1 MAEDSSRASSPE
13 PGEALPPRG
22 RIIQLNSSS
31 RSSMDRQSLESGRSP
46 AYSSQSHQ
54 WRSGSPPRS
63 RFPRPYSS
71 NGGGRGGYFKR
82 QQMSYEG
89 GAGGAPYQRERVFSR
104 SRGRS
109 VSRSPSRA
117 SQRTQSRSRSHS
129 PRSPKSPPR
138 SRSRSR
144 SRSFSPRGH
153 RTFANWERG
162 GRTAG
167 APPYASGRGR
177 GGSFDSR
184 QRGRERDS
192 WPRGGGRGGGRYTN
206 YQRGNRFYPK
216 EVRYKPAAPLPH
228 HRSISRDRGS
238 SEGSAAMASSYRDRP
253 MRDYE
258 PGYRARTREG
268 DMRSTSLVRASS
280 ISSDY
285 YRDSE
290 PSASAEEGEEKPE
303 ESHVTTSERSVE
315 SRTPSETGSADRDMT
330 DSMRRAASAL
340 PPRPFADSHASYRK
354 VAVSEDGYGDRSPLY
369 RREMLS
375 RRTMDDVEHRGLSR
389 SASMEVDEGGK
400 RRRIDRYQAA
410 PRAVVSDI
418 VKEEYPTKLKDE
430 VHDTGNAAAA
440 EDQGDDS
447 NAASARKA
455 SLVIEDDKRT
465 METGGEGGVRE
476 TQSQADN
483 DVDHSSKAEISPTLA
498 SSDAAE
504 TPDSGEVRQKSGVKS
519 SEASV
524 TVEDE
529 VRLLKEEPSSVNER
543 VSNSPDV
550 KDDVSNKESN
560 LPAVASTS
568 LSAGEDEKQEA
579 KECREQEPQ
588 PDNHGVEETSSA
600 RKGDD
605 VDMEDVADNSS
616 KREDPVHLES
626 EKQVAADVE
635 MKSGDGDDES
645 SAGQEVNLSEAEPY
659 HAELNTDDSVTELA
673 AKPKEVICSDTE
685 TQEVE
690 EGEMMVENYSPT
702 IESAVARDSTS
713 NAKDGEAVF
722 PPSSSSGDSQ
732 EGKRAEDTVKA
743 NVSPVVREKRAKLER
758 SKTDPSSG
766 AYSDT
771 SKPRSTSFSAFG
783 LPNGSRREGIVR
795 EKGKAMFASESEFS
809 LKAMHGDKRGI
820 FHKQRDESSPFTH
833 KNSPQQSER
842 PGLDRQASFST
853 LLERGQYLSSE
864 TRQGGSIG
872 YASGSQTSRSTSSFA
887 AKTSPPK
894 PSDGRKRGLFDNVR
908 REDATKRELLRA
920 GSMDTTMDRHSLR
933 SFPMPERAQ
942 VARDSPTT
950 ASPSRRDVGDARASR
965 PREETPALPNIPLP
979 SDTIRETS
987 SPNVLG
993 DGTPTKRHR
1002 PRLGWGQGLV
1012 AQSPPQPAKRPR
1024 IGWGQGLMQH
1034 KDDTSREK
1042 ENTSGVV
1049 SEGGDTSGDAS
1060 ADKTG
1065 EATVGSLT
1073 SPNDQRPGVKD
1084 VAAGSVVAVTDASD
1098 RREAE
1103 VFEIQTP
1110 VTPTPEQEK
1119 QSKTAGAEDSVSNEV
1134 EEAGDQKMTE
1144 AGDIEQDDVAPTK
1157 PSKEEI
1163 LSTIDVLDSDIA
1175 GVKKQMKALQRMV
1188 ASGET
1193 KRESSSEPVD
1203 MDIVSTGELDSAAAS
1218 SKVDPTAGEN
1228 SPNFSSVTSS
1238 DRPLLTS
1245 PVKVAVDSRFVEL
1258 LADVFSDNLRKSVA
1272 ANDELPKRLEQGQL
1286 ATKIYHQP
1294 SDYAFYQENI
1304 DRGSVISDEVRLKV
1318 RMRNRA
1324 RHDYMKKLAREY
1336 VDLKKSWKQGV
1347 KKMEKD
1353 RKRQDKLRLKQLQKQ
1368 KLKSLGESGP
1378 IRTTNTNHQ
1387 SPHVQ
1392 QLVAAEKAAEAAG
1405 EGTIVRTSSRL
1416 TNNSSADLENNDLE
1430 KIEQAKA
1437 QALLDQEVR
1446 KKRLKNALSTVIPDM
1461 LITPA
1466 ERQQRYFTRFV
1477 NGQSC
1482 MADGLVTDLKL
1493 KEKAEMKVNPWN
1505 DLEKCIY
1512 MDKFLQ
1518 FPKNFP
1524 RISSYLRNKT
1534 TGDVIAFYYRTKKV
1548 ADYKALLREQQLRR
1562 RGAGSKNTWSCWNL
1576 SACAAICLGVQF
1588 PQHVAKL
1595 LLHPSNF
1602 RSHQASDNILNSAG
1616 AQRLLRGSKTKAEG
1630 DGNMTTSS
1638 AEKATDSAEGKCA
1651 LDMVSGSDH
1660 TPCIRPSVPDSGVQL
1675 DDVINSGDS
1684 DASDEEKFNLYTQQL
1699 EQFIAGQQRPF
1710 LVDYAS
1716 LFTDNSYSTGYE
1728 VSTLSIEE
1736 RLKKYPTPSKELE
1749 SVTGVIT
1756 GITSTSASQDFT
1768 KVKQQSQSA
1777 GSTANPKNGGTHLTK
1792 KELKQQR
1799 KLKKMQEGTAAAAAT
1814 TPTSAPVSAQ
1824 SGGEKSG
1831 GHRKKSAAGSSSTLS
1846 GSSSNRNTPRIS
1858 VPRDEK
1864 AAQSGKKSSRSG
1876 GATPGP
1882 RRNNQTNATTAS
1894 PKINV
1899 ASNSAAAGTAPVSIT
1914 APTTGAVKKG
1924 SSGGSTPHTNA
1935 RTSSPSANAGV
1946 NSSANAAPAKR
1957 VVQKWTEG
1965 EKADFLKYFSQYG
1978 KDWATLTENIP
1989 TKTAA
1994 QIKNYY
2000 QNYKNRLNL
2009 QDILKRRIENAAAS
2023 GGSKGAAGASGVASG
2038 SVAVSPRSAAAGL
2051 MSGTL
2056 RQMGR
2061 SVELS
2066 GGMSM
2071 GMPSGSMAMNAS
2083 DPNMS
2088 FQAAL
2093 SAAQPGMHGVNV
2105 LSELSANQF
2114 AMQAH
2119 QDQQQSRE
2127 MMNSASN
2134 PERYLKLLNMQ
2145 HQLQIMQFQQQQK
2158 SQGMTSE
2165 GEGNNNNSYHEGQ
2178 MNAAN
2183 AQRLYQFSRQQ
2194 QQQQQHQVPP
2204 QHVSMQAQQ
2213 MGLQGHAQTPTH
2225 SQVLQIQQQ
2234 QQARASFAEMGHPGG
2249 MYQSVP
2255 QMQNQ
2260 HSQAMAGAVQLS
2272 PTHAQHFDRQVD
2284 SGGNGST
2291 EGGVVTARAN
2301 VGIVSS
2307 QMGSHGSM
2315 MSMAMMS
2322 NAASGHVSS
2331 TPQGIAAN
2339 SSNQPPLAP
2348 PRSMP
2353 MEASRQTE
2361 SWKPAPASTGVKT
2374 EDTTTTTTTPA
2385 TEDNAPKG
2393 REALAPP
2400 ALPPVQPVR
2409 SRMSFSSILNESE
2422 SPRDDSTPRGHGS
2435 MVIRQ
2440 QDSPREQQ
2448 QQQREQQQIDQ
2459 QQPSLRVEHARAM
2472 PSSSAELARSPV
2484 SDPSPTAHL
2493 LPRRSSVP
2501 AQHNRMGLMSSL
2513 LNVPSPEHRSS
2524 TPGHQSPLMH
2534 QQQQQMQRQ
2543 MQPSHYYDAN
2553 ASSAESA
2560 GTASIALVSGMPAS
2574 STMSA
2579 TMARTSPSEKMT
2591 SSASSMATY
2600 TNTSAQMAVALSR
2613 SGSASSTSSAVSNA
2627 GDPRAQ
2633 QQMWNYSP
2641 QIRFEEAE
2649 LLRRAQR
2656 AEEEA
2661 ARARAAAAAA
2671 AKALQEA
2678 QQARQQ
2684 ALDMAANMAR
2694 YNNLSVLIMEGD
2706 AVSLTYSLSCDRS
2719 DWGPRGGC
2727 AVADEM

>member
-1 MAEDSSRASSPE
+1 
-13 PGEALPPRG
+13 
-22 RIIQLNSSS
+22 
-31 RSSMDRQSLESGRSP
+31 
-46 AYSSQSHQ
+46 
-54 WRSGSPPRS
+54 
-63 RFPRPYSS
+63 
-71 NGGGRGGYFKR
+71 
-82 QQMSYEG
+82 
-89 GAGGAPYQRERVFSR
+89 
-104 SRGRS
+104 
-109 VSRSPSRA
+109 
-117 SQRTQSRSRSHS
+117 
-129 PRSPKSPPR
+129 
-138 SRSRSR
+138 
-144 SRSFSPRGH
+144 
-153 RTFANWERG
+153 
-162 GRTAG
+162 
-167 APPYASGRGR
+167 
-177 GGSFDSR
+177 
-184 QRGRERDS
+184 
-192 WPRGGGRGGGRYTN
+192 
-206 YQRGNRFYPK
+206 
-216 EVRYKPAAPLPH
+216 
-228 HRSISRDRGS
+228 
-238 SEGSAAMASSYRDRP
+238 
-253 MRDYE
+253 
-258 PGYRARTREG
+258 
-268 DMRSTSLVRASS
+268 
-280 ISSDY
+280 
-285 YRDSE
+285 
-290 PSASAEEGEEKPE
+290 
-303 ESHVTTSERSVE
+303 
-315 SRTPSETGSADRDMT
+315 
-330 DSMRRAASAL
+330 
-340 PPRPFADSHASYRK
+340 
-354 VAVSEDGYGDRSPLY
+354 
-369 RREMLS
+369 
-375 RRTMDDVEHRGLSR
+375 
-389 SASMEVDEGGK
+389 
-400 RRRIDRYQAA
+400 
-410 PRAVVSDI
+410 
-418 VKEEYPTKLKDE
+418 
-430 VHDTGNAAAA
+430 
-440 EDQGDDS
+440 
-447 NAASARKA
+447 
-455 SLVIEDDKRT
+455 

-483 DVDHSSKAEISPTLA
+483 DIDHSSKAEISPTRA

-524 TVEDE
+524 TVENE

-579 KECREQEPQ
+579 K
-588 PDNHGVEETSSA
+588 DY
-600 RKGDD
+600 
-605 VDMEDVADNSS
+605 VADNSS

-635 MKSGDGDDES
+635 MKSVDGNDES
-645 SAGQEVNLSEAEPY
+645 SAGQEANLSEAEPS
-659 HAELNTDDSVTELA
+659 HAELNTDDSIAELA
-673 AKPKEVICSDTE
+673 AKPKEVIGSDTE

-702 IESAVARDSTS
+702 IESAVARDSTP

-722 PPSSSSGDSQ
+722 PRSSSSGDSQ
-732 EGKRAEDTVKA
+732 EGKRAEDTVKT

-758 SKTDPSSG
+758 SRTDPSSG
-766 AYSDT
+766 AYSDS

-809 LKAMHGDKRGI
+809 LKAMHADKRGI

-842 PGLDRQASFST
+842 PALDRRASFST
-853 LLERGQYLSSE
+853 LLER
-864 TRQGGSIG
+864 
-872 YASGSQTSRSTSSFA
+872 
-887 AKTSPPK
+887 
-894 PSDGRKRGLFDNVR
+894 
-908 REDATKRELLRA
+908 
-920 GSMDTTMDRHSLR
+920 
-933 SFPMPERAQ
+933 
-942 VARDSPTT
+942 
-950 ASPSRRDVGDARASR
+950 
-965 PREETPALPNIPLP
+965 
-979 SDTIRETS
+979 
-987 SPNVLG
+987 
-993 DGTPTKRHR
+993 
-1002 PRLGWGQGLV
+1002 GLV

-1065 EATVGSLT
+1065 EAT
-1073 SPNDQRPGVKD
+1073 K
-1084 VAAGSVVAVTDASD
+1084 
-1098 RREAE
+1098 EAE

-1193 KRESSSEPVD
+1193 KWESSSEPVD

-1228 SPNFSSVTSS
+1228 SPNFSSARRLSASFDVSS
-1238 DRPLLTS
+1238 EGCSGFEIPTGAR
-1245 PVKVAVDSRFVEL
+1245 
-1258 LADVFSDNLRKSVA
+1258 
-1272 ANDELPKRLEQGQL
+1272 QL

-1304 DRGSVISDEVRLKV
+1304 DRGSVISDQVRLKV
-1318 RMRNRA
+1318 RTRNRA

-1477 NGQSC
+1477 N
-1482 MADGLVTDLKL
+1482 VTDWKL

-1736 RLKKYPTPSKELE
+1736 RLKKW
-1749 SVTGVIT
+1749 
-1756 GITSTSASQDFT
+1756 
-1768 KVKQQSQSA
+1768 
-1777 GSTANPKNGGTHLTK
+1777 
-1792 KELKQQR
+1792 
-1799 KLKKMQEGTAAAAAT
+1799 
-1814 TPTSAPVSAQ
+1814 
-1824 SGGEKSG
+1824 EKSG
-1831 GHRKKSAAGSSSTLS
+1831 GHRKKSAAGSSSTIS

-1858 VPRDEK
+1858 VPGDEK

-1899 ASNSAAAGTAPVSIT
+1899 ASSSAAAGTAP
-1914 APTTGAVKKG
+1914 
-1924 SSGGSTPHTNA
+1924 
-1935 RTSSPSANAGV
+1935 
-1946 NSSANAAPAKR
+1946 
-1957 VVQKWTEG
+1957 KWTEG

-2023 GGSKGAAGASGVASG
+2023 GGSKVAAGASGVASG

-2071 GMPSGSMAMNAS
+2071 GMPSGSMAINAS

-2105 LSELSANQF
+2105 LSDFRRTTL
-2114 AMQAH
+2114 
-2119 QDQQQSRE
+2119 
-2127 MMNSASN
+2127 
-2134 PERYLKLLNMQ
+2134 
-2145 HQLQIMQFQQQQK
+2145 
-2158 SQGMTSE
+2158 
-2165 GEGNNNNSYHEGQ
+2165 
-2178 MNAAN
+2178 
-2183 AQRLYQFSRQQ
+2183 
-2194 QQQQQHQVPP
+2194 
-2204 QHVSMQAQQ
+2204 QQ

-2225 SQVLQIQQQ
+2225 SQMMQIQQQ

-2374 EDTTTTTTTPA
+2374 EDTTITTTTPA

-2513 LNVPSPEHRSS
+2513 LNWHACVLYDV
-2524 TPGHQSPLMH
+2524 GHDGAYQSKRENDVKRVKYGHVYQHIRADGCCAVTQWLGVFH
-2534 QQQQQMQRQ
+2534 
-2543 MQPSHYYDAN
+2543 
-2553 ASSAESA
+2553 
-2560 GTASIALVSGMPAS
+2560 LVGGLKRWRPAS
-2574 STMSA
+2574 PA
-2579 TMARTSPSEKMT
+2579 AD
-2591 SSASSMATY
+2591 
-2600 TNTSAQMAVALSR
+2600 V
-2613 SGSASSTSSAVSNA
+2613 
-2627 GDPRAQ
+2627 
-2633 QQMWNYSP
+2633 
-2641 QIRFEEAE
+2641 E
-2649 LLRRAQR
+2649 LL
-2656 AEEEA
+2656 A
-2661 ARARAAAAAA
+2661 ADP
-2671 AKALQEA
+2671 L
-2678 QQARQQ
+2678 
-2684 ALDMAANMAR
+2684 
-2694 YNNLSVLIMEGD
+2694 
-2706 AVSLTYSLSCDRS
+2706 
-2719 DWGPRGGC
+2719 
-2727 AVADEM
+2727 

>member
-1 MAEDSSRASSPE
+1 MAEDSSRTSSPE

-71 NGGGRGGYFKR
+71 SGGGRGGYFKR

-89 GAGGAPYQRERVFSR
+89 GAGGAPYQRARVFSR

-117 SQRTQSRSRSHS
+117 SQRTRSRSRSHS
-129 PRSPKSPPR
+129 PRSPNEADALQELHRMPQDEDAEVALTVDSVDV
-138 SRSRSR
+138 SET
-144 SRSFSPRGH
+144 RGQEAEDAEADD
-153 RTFANWERG
+153 TP
-162 GRTAG
+162 T
-167 APPYASGRGR
+167 
-177 GGSFDSR
+177 
-184 QRGRERDS
+184 
-192 WPRGGGRGGGRYTN
+192 T
-206 YQRGNRFYPK
+206 
-216 EVRYKPAAPLPH
+216 
-228 HRSISRDRGS
+228 
-238 SEGSAAMASSYRDRP
+238 SAATASTP
-253 MRDYE
+253 KK
-258 PGYRARTREG
+258 EG
-268 DMRSTSLVRASS
+268 DMRSTSLVRTSS

-354 VAVSEDGYGDRSPLY
+354 VAVSEDG
-369 RREMLS
+369 
-375 RRTMDDVEHRGLSR
+375 
-389 SASMEVDEGGK
+389 
-400 RRRIDRYQAA
+400 
-410 PRAVVSDI
+410 
-418 VKEEYPTKLKDE
+418 
-430 VHDTGNAAAA
+430 
-440 EDQGDDS
+440 
-447 NAASARKA
+447 RK
-455 SLVIEDDKRT
+455 
-465 METGGEGGVRE
+465 
-476 TQSQADN
+476 
-483 DVDHSSKAEISPTLA
+483 
-498 SSDAAE
+498 
-504 TPDSGEVRQKSGVKS
+504 
-519 SEASV
+519 
-524 TVEDE
+524 
-529 VRLLKEEPSSVNER
+529 
-543 VSNSPDV
+543 
-550 KDDVSNKESN
+550 
-560 LPAVASTS
+560 
-568 LSAGEDEKQEA
+568 
-579 KECREQEPQ
+579 
-588 PDNHGVEETSSA
+588 
-600 RKGDD
+600 
-605 VDMEDVADNSS
+605 
-616 KREDPVHLES
+616 
-626 EKQVAADVE
+626 
-635 MKSGDGDDES
+635 
-645 SAGQEVNLSEAEPY
+645 
-659 HAELNTDDSVTELA
+659 
-673 AKPKEVICSDTE
+673 
-685 TQEVE
+685 
-690 EGEMMVENYSPT
+690 
-702 IESAVARDSTS
+702 
-713 NAKDGEAVF
+713 
-722 PPSSSSGDSQ
+722 
-732 EGKRAEDTVKA
+732 
-743 NVSPVVREKRAKLER
+743 
-758 SKTDPSSG
+758 
-766 AYSDT
+766 
-771 SKPRSTSFSAFG
+771 
-783 LPNGSRREGIVR
+783 
-795 EKGKAMFASESEFS
+795 
-809 LKAMHGDKRGI
+809 
-820 FHKQRDESSPFTH
+820 
-833 KNSPQQSER
+833 
-842 PGLDRQASFST
+842 
-853 LLERGQYLSSE
+853 
-864 TRQGGSIG
+864 
-872 YASGSQTSRSTSSFA
+872 
-887 AKTSPPK
+887 
-894 PSDGRKRGLFDNVR
+894 
-908 REDATKRELLRA
+908 
-920 GSMDTTMDRHSLR
+920 
-933 SFPMPERAQ
+933 
-942 VARDSPTT
+942 
-950 ASPSRRDVGDARASR
+950 
-965 PREETPALPNIPLP
+965 
-979 SDTIRETS
+979 
-987 SPNVLG
+987 
-993 DGTPTKRHR
+993 
-1002 PRLGWGQGLV
+1002 
-1012 AQSPPQPAKRPR
+1012 
-1024 IGWGQGLMQH
+1024 
-1034 KDDTSREK
+1034 
-1042 ENTSGVV
+1042 
-1049 SEGGDTSGDAS
+1049 
-1060 ADKTG
+1060 
-1065 EATVGSLT
+1065 
-1073 SPNDQRPGVKD
+1073 
-1084 VAAGSVVAVTDASD
+1084 
-1098 RREAE
+1098 AE

-1218 SKVDPTAGEN
+1218 SKVDPTAGGN

-1304 DRGSVISDEVRLKV
+1304 DRGSVISDQVRLKV

-1482 MADGLVTDLKL
+1482 MADGLVTDWKL

-1630 DGNMTTSS
+1630 DSNMTTSS
-1638 AEKATDSAEGKCA
+1638 AERATDSAEGKCA

-1799 KLKKMQEGTAAAAAT
+1799 KLKKMQEGVAAAAAT

-1858 VPRDEK
+1858 VPGDEK

-1899 ASNSAAAGTAPVSIT
+1899 ASSSAAAGTAPVSIT
-1914 APTTGAVKKG
+1914 APTTVAVKKG

-2061 SVELS
+2061 SVELP

-2165 GEGNNNNSYHEGQ
+2165 GAGNNNNSYHDGQ

-2204 QHVSMQAQQ
+2204 QHVSMQALQQ

-2225 SQVLQIQQQ
+2225 SQMMQIQQQ

-2422 SPRDDSTPRGHGS
+2422 SPRDDSTPRGEKELAKTPMEDKDEGFRERDDAREKKTRRIEKLIEEREEKKVAEAEGGEVGETVVECEAEKSTPEEKDLTLPEVETCPIDLLYEELAAKWIAMAKISNKATMDVKAKISKPSKARGEIEVSKAPNVTINTDVTNANEPSKGHSNREEFSLGNARYDADLCIAGFAVIPLVDDVLRSSSIRGQVLSQEKAYIVVLRHVFKSLHRGGVFDVAERTSRMGS
-2435 MVIRQ
+2435 M
-2440 QDSPREQQ
+2440 
-2448 QQQREQQQIDQ
+2448 
-2459 QQPSLRVEHARAM
+2459 EHI
-2472 PSSSAELARSPV
+2472 
-2484 SDPSPTAHL
+2484 
-2493 LPRRSSVP
+2493 
-2501 AQHNRMGLMSSL
+2501 SL
-2513 LNVPSPEHRSS
+2513 L
-2524 TPGHQSPLMH
+2524 
-2534 QQQQQMQRQ
+2534 
-2543 MQPSHYYDAN
+2543 
-2553 ASSAESA
+2553 
-2560 GTASIALVSGMPAS
+2560 
-2574 STMSA
+2574 
-2579 TMARTSPSEKMT
+2579 
-2591 SSASSMATY
+2591 
-2600 TNTSAQMAVALSR
+2600 
-2613 SGSASSTSSAVSNA
+2613 
-2627 GDPRAQ
+2627 
-2633 QQMWNYSP
+2633 
-2641 QIRFEEAE
+2641 
-2649 LLRRAQR
+2649 QR
-2656 AEEEA
+2656 ADFVKVETIW
-2661 ARARAAAAAA
+2661 
-2671 AKALQEA
+2671 
-2678 QQARQQ
+2678 
-2684 ALDMAANMAR
+2684 MIGG
-2694 YNNLSVLIMEGD
+2694 SFV
-2706 AVSLTYSLSCDRS
+2706 V
-2719 DWGPRGGC
+2719 GGC
-2727 AVADEM
+2727 TPEVSTIVV